1 MQEIKEMA
9 NSKEVTVS
17 FKMEAE
23 LYKEYSNLVKDLHQ
37 NVKGNIIRYIS
48 ECVKFTTADISE
60 LSAKKYHE
68 LTASSDCTVSS
79 ESAEKE

>member
-1 MQEIKEMA
+1 MQE
-9 NSKEVTVS
+9 VTIS
-17 FKMEAE
+17 FKVDSE
-23 LYKEYSNLVKDLHQ
+23 LYKEYSDLVKDLHQ

-48 ECVKFTTADISE
+48 ECVKFQTADISE

>member
-17 FKMEAE
+17 FKMDAE
-23 LYKEYSNLVKDLHQ
+23 LYKDYSELVKNLHQ

-48 ECVKFTTADISE
+48 ECVKFQNADISE

-68 LTASSDCTVSS
+68 LTASSESTTSS
-79 ESAEKE
+79 NDE